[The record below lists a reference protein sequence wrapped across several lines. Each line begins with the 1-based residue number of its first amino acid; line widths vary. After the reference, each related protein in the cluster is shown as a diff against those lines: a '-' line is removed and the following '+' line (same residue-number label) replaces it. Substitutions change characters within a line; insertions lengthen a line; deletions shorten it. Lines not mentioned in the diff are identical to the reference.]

1 MALKDYNMNIEGLVS
16 IFTVSDSMLKVLL
29 VRKNTE
35 PYKGYWILPGSL
47 VQNEET
53 IEDAITNV
61 IYDKLG
67 MKSLYIE
74 QSHTYSN
81 VDRCPDNRVVAVN
94 YVGLI
99 DSVTL
104 LLKRE
109 ERDIESVWFPIDDLP
124 KLGYDHSDIIE
135 KTVNILAKKLINI
148 NYLKNLF
155 PSDFTLPEIE
165 KVLNSLF
172 KLNVDRRN
180 FRKKLLNLDV
190 IEETGECLEGT
201 SGRPAKLYR
210 FKEDIKDINLF

>member
-135 KTVNILAKKLINI
+135 KTVNILAKKLRNI

-201 SGRPAKLYR
+201 SGRPATLYR

>member
-135 KTVNILAKKLINI
+135 KTVNILAKKLRNI